1 MTGVCLAGMLIK
13 SGDDISVRDIQPAT
27 EARSPRMAAIASA
40 TSAWYSTVLNRA
52 TGRLNALL
60 RMNAD
65 LLVPAAAACWSNAV
79 EVSSFRNVEL

>member
-1 MTGVCLAGMLIK
+1 
-13 SGDDISVRDIQPAT
+13 
-27 EARSPRMAAIASA
+27 MALTASA

-79 EVSSFRNVEL
+79 RSAGFKTDFDFLHLVAV